1 MSSQRI
7 ITRIFLSAVALVLLL
22 FLSIRIISASPAEA
36 KEAALPQEEADQRQ
50 LLQQIAELTE
60 LVKELSNQDVCYLI
74 IRMEQTVLGESV
86 TLDNRILTIAV
97 DRRFYD
103 SCNRDDEV
111 TDSPWVQN
119 LSEPII
125 GEVRL
130 FVVDK
135 YTVPR

>member
-1 MSSQRI
+1 MSSQRAFFKF
-7 ITRIFLSAVALVLLL
+7 IFSLVVLVLLL
-22 FLSIRIISASPAEA
+22 HISFSLISASPAEA